1 MAAAVK
7 TPYCHPYRL
16 CMFQTRQT
24 LLMPLTIDR
33 ISVIM

>member
-16 CMFQTRQT
+16 SMFQT
-24 LLMPLTIDR
+24 LLMPLTIDG
-33 ISVIM
+33 INVIM